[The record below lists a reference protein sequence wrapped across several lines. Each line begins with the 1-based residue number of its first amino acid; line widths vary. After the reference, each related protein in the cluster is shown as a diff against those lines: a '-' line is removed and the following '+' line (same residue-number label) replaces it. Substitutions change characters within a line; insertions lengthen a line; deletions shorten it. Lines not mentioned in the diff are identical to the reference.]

1 MKEET
6 MNKEDNRDLSFL
18 PIAND
23 SPKFLTIQEIE
34 KYNSEG
40 FISPL
45 NAFSSEEAVN
55 IREKVDNLFVKLQ
68 SYEDGRDSYSI
79 DCYQHK

>member
-40 FISPL
+40 YITSL
-45 NAFSSEEAVN
+45 NAFSAEAAA
-55 IREKVDNLFVKLQ
+55 ITR
-68 SYEDGRDSYSI
+68 
-79 DCYQHK
+79 